1 MKNFILLFLFSFV
14 LVITNAQL
22 LQGVIYD
29 DEGVTIPDV
38 YLTNKENTQHAH
50 TNING
55 EFVLSGIAIGDTINI
70 SHIGYASFTFVVKNY
85 DEIRITLPDNEVE
98 LNAVVIS
105 PSVQSLNMI
114 SKVDLLTMPV
124 NSSQELLRKVPG
136 LFIGQH
142 AGGGKAEQMFLRGF
156 DIDHGT
162 DLAVTVDGVPVNM
175 VSHAHGQ
182 GYADLHFVIPE
193 TIQFIDFGKG
203 AYYADHGNL
212 NSAAYIDFHTV
223 ERPEESII
231 KTEFGSFNT
240 MRLVGLLNLLNIKNH
255 HLYFAGESIN
265 TDGPFIASQHFR
277 RYSGMIKYSGILANK
292 DKIIFSA
299 SAFNSSW
306 DASGQIP
313 SRAVEEIGRFGSID
327 STEGGN
333 TARRNIALQYNKYI
347 NRNTS
352 IQNTFYFVNYDFE
365 LFSNFTYFLMDSING
380 DQIRQ
385 YENRNLY
392 GGVSE
397 LIHQIQ
403 KNNLDITLK
412 AAIGLRNDQVNDIGL
427 SHTLNRTEEL
437 EVIQSGII
445 NESNI
450 FSYLNL
456 EFAFGDFIIN
466 PGVRIDYFNVM
477 YDDKT
482 AELYTNQSQ
491 STAIVSPKFNMI
503 YNPNTTIQY
512 YFKSGIGFHSND
524 TRTIIYENVENALPK
539 SIGSDLGVLWK
550 PTQDVLVNVAAWTL
564 FLEQEFVYVGD
575 AGVVEPSGKTWRSG
589 VDAGVRF
596 QIAKGLFM
604 YSDFTYAYAR
614 SVDDEA
620 GNNYIPLAP
629 IYTITGGVTYSTGK
643 GIYGGL
649 HYRGMGDRPANE
661 DYSVVAKGYNVF
673 DGNIGYAFSKIDIA
687 FSVQNLF
694 NTEWNETQFNTE
706 SRLFDEPEAV
716 EEIHFTPGTPF
727 AFKCTFQYA
736 F

>member
-1 MKNFILLFLFSFV
+1 MKNFILLFLFSV
-14 LVITNAQL
+14 VIVKINAQSL
-22 LQGVIYD
+22 HGVIYD
-29 DEGVTIPDV
+29 NDGVTIPDV
-38 YLTNKENTQHAH
+38 YLTNTTNTEHAH

-55 EFVLSGIAIGDTINI
+55 EFTITGIAIGDTLNI
-70 SHIGYASFTFVVKNY
+70 SHIGYASTIFVVQN
-85 DEIRITLPDNEVE
+85 DEEIKITLPDNAVE

-105 PSVQSLNMI
+105 PSVQSLNVI

-162 DLAVTVDGVPVNM
+162 DVAVTVDGVPVNM

-212 NSAAYIDFHTV
+212 NTAAYIDFHTV

-240 MRLVGLLNLLNIKNH
+240 MRLVGLLNLLNTKNH
-255 HLYFAGESIN
+255 HLYFAGENIN
-265 TDGPFIASQHFR
+265 TDGPFIASQNFR

-292 DKIIFSA
+292 DKIIFTA

-313 SRAVEEIGRFGSID
+313 NRAVEEIGRFGAID

-333 TARRNIALQYNKYI
+333 TGRRNIALQYNKYI

-352 IQNTFYFVNYDFE
+352 IQNTIYFVNYDFE
-365 LFSNFTYFLMDSING
+365 LFSNFTYFLEDSING

-397 LIHQIQ
+397 LLHEIQ
-403 KNNLDITLK
+403 KGAVDITLK
-412 AAIGLRNDQVNDIGL
+412 AAIGLRNDQVNEIGL
-427 SHTLNRTEEL
+427 SHTVNRTEEL

-445 NESNI
+445 NESNVY
-450 FSYLNL
+450 SYLDL
-456 EFAFGDFIIN
+456 EFAFGDFLIN
-466 PGVRIDYFNVM
+466 PGVRVDYFNFM

-482 AELYTNQSQ
+482 AELYTNESQ
-491 STAIVSPKFNMI
+491 SKAIVSPKFNLI
-503 YNPNTTIQY
+503 YNPNNTIQY
-512 YFKSGIGFHSND
+512 YFKSGMGFHSND

-550 PTQDVLVNVAAWTL
+550 PSQNVLVNVAVWTL

-596 QIAKGLFM
+596 QITKGLFM

-614 SVDDEA
+614 SVDEEE
-620 GNNYIPLAP
+620 GENYIPLAP
-629 IYTITGGVTYSTGK
+629 IFTLTGGITYNTGK
-643 GIYGGL
+643 GFYGGL

-687 FSVQNLF
+687 FSVQNLL

-706 SRLFDEPEAV
+706 SRLYDEPAPV

-727 AFKCTFQYA
+727 AFKCSFQYA